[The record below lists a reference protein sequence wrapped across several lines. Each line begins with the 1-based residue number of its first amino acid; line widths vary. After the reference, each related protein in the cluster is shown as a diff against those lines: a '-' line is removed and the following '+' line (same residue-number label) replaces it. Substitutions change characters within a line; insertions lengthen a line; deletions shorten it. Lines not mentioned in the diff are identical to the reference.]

1 MGGGGTLLLVHCSQG
16 AVSIEIRS
24 RSVHAALIGMHPR
37 FGFIV
42 PVLMT
47 GLSQ

>member
-1 MGGGGTLLLVHCSQG
+1 MGGGTLLLVHCSQG
-16 AVSIEIRS
+16 GRFHRDKKQKCSCS
-24 RSVHAALIGMHPR
+24 LIGMHPR